1 MNKPTRL
8 TITALAAT
16 LLAACSTGDIQP
28 AGSSGADS
36 PDSALAGSAP
46 ALLDAAPGTGMPDT
60 MSVTNVADLVV
71 AAVDELRWS
80 DLAALAHPTHGI
92 RFAPYGHI
100 DTSDTQRLM
109 PEEIAALGNDVM
121 VRHWGT
127 ADGTGDPLDFTFAEY
142 YTRFLYLHDFNGAEK
157 GAPNEIVESGNSL
170 VNLREAFPMEN
181 TTFVEYY
188 VPGTEQY
195 GGMDWASLR
204 VVLLHENDRVWVI
217 GLVNDRWT
225 I

>member
-1 MNKPTRL
+1 
-8 TITALAAT
+8 
-16 LLAACSTGDIQP
+16 
-28 AGSSGADS
+28 
-36 PDSALAGSAP
+36 
-46 ALLDAAPGTGMPDT
+46 
-60 MSVTNVADLVV
+60 
-71 AAVDELRWS
+71 
-80 DLAALAHPTHGI
+80 
-92 RFAPYGHI
+92 
-100 DTSDTQRLM
+100 
-109 PEEIAALGNDVM
+109 M

-181 TTFVEYY
+181 TTFVEYH